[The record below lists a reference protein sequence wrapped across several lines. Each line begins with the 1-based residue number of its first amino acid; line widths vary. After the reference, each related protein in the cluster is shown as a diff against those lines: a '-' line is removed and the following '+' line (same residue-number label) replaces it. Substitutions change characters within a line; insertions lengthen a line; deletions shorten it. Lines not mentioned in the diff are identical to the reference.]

1 MAAQRT
7 SLRRMTLLL
16 MSCSLAVLGA
26 RGVARAEG
34 DDAGAAGDAVVTV
47 VIDLR
52 PLVAP
57 PPVRGPNLATPADL
71 IARAEVAEG
80 VVATWNQDPADD
92 RTPFVPF
99 QRQPDEDRWAASP
112 DEWREL
118 FYNGSDGHMAI
129 ARALEDTDGAGVD
142 VVGDKAFVRVPAS
155 LVPEV
160 KRYAAWCL
168 AALLPTGQ
176 VDAVLE
182 RAAPETSVRA
192 VGRAI
197 LLPGRWVPVA
207 FVKEELPC
215 VVGSHVEIAQ
225 DSVVLDPLVANL
237 VEGHEI
243 YARLLPGETRS
254 VVELW
259 AGEVEHL
266 ETARIDVG
274 GLQGPLRASELT
286 TLTLPTTRVRRAAT
300 ALVLAN
306 GTREERVIT
315 WRRGDTVEHLRLAV
329 TAPPAPPA
337 MYDGGEGRQRLALRL
352 GARHGRLELGARE
365 AYDVEL
371 EEHLTRYLQT
381 VDPTG
386 LLQENSSWAM
396 TTTGVGVL
404 TGPAELL
411 ERVRTALVKA
421 ETEALGGLEARIELL
436 AVPEETWRA
445 AGGMGV
451 LAPGLSLP
459 VARRS
464 SLEAEGAVLVA
475 GQTFPAVLGLRSSFR
490 LGESVPGLIDLD
502 TEVAEKAAGFS
513 TITWSLF
520 DGMFGSVA
528 LERAEVGRVLDV
540 QAEAT
545 WAATEGGQLALRRPS
560 GEQVKLALVGGG
572 GTNLSAHHAVGAT
585 ASEPLIAAVAVR
597 GGHVL
602 LLIVDMRDAGR

>member
-1 MAAQRT
+1 MAAHRT
-7 SLRRMTLLL
+7 SPRWMTLLIT
-16 MSCSLAVLGA
+16 SFVLAAFCA
-26 RGVARAEG
+26 RGVARADG
-34 DDAGAAGDAVVTV
+34 DDEEAPNEPLVTV
-47 VIDLR
+47 VIDLG
-52 PLVAP
+52 PLVAA
-57 PPVRGPNLATPADL
+57 PPVNGPNLATPADL

-80 VVATWNQDPADD
+80 LVATWNQDPADE

-99 QRQPDEDRWAASP
+99 ALQPDDARLAASP
-112 DEWREL
+112 DEWADL
-118 FYNGSDGHMAI
+118 LWHGSPLVAHAF
-129 ARALEDTDGAGVD
+129 ENVDGAGTD
-142 VVGDKAFVRVPAS
+142 IVGDKAYVRVPAS
-155 LVPEV
+155 LADEV
-160 KRYAAWCL
+160 KRAAAWCF

-182 RAAPETSVRA
+182 RVAPETSVRA
-192 VGRAI
+192 VGRAL

-259 AGEVEHL
+259 VGEVEHL
-266 ETARIDVG
+266 ETARIDVA

-286 TLTLPTTRVRRAAT
+286 TLTLPTTRVRRVGT
-300 ALVLAN
+300 ALVLPN
-306 GTREERVIT
+306 GKREERVVT

-329 TAPPAPPA
+329 TTPGEPPA
-337 MYDGGEGRQRLALRL
+337 MADGVDGNKHVALRL
-352 GARHGRLELGARE
+352 GARHGHLELGSRE
-365 AYDVEL
+365 DYDVDV
-371 EEHLTRYLQT
+371 EEHLARYIQMA
-381 VDPTG
+381 DPTG
-386 LLQENSSWAM
+386 ALQENASWGV
-396 TTTGVGVL
+396 TSTGAGIL
-404 TGPAELL
+404 YGPAELL
-411 ERVRTALVKA
+411 ERVREGLWRA
-421 ETEALGGLEARIELL
+421 EQEALGGLEARVELL

-451 LAPGLSLP
+451 LAPGLTLP
-459 VARRS
+459 AARRA

-475 GQTFPAVLGLRSSFR
+475 GQTFPSVLGLRSSFR

-528 LERAEVGRVLDV
+528 LERAAQGRVLDV

-545 WAATEGGQLALRRPS
+545 WAAPEGGQLALRRPS
-560 GEQVKLALVGGG
+560 GEHLKLALVGGG
-572 GTNLSAHHAVGAT
+572 GTNLSAHHTVGA
-585 ASEPLIAAVAVR
+585 AAAEPLIAAVAVR
-597 GGHVL
+597 GSHVL
-602 LLIVDMRDAGR
+602 LFVVDMRDAGR